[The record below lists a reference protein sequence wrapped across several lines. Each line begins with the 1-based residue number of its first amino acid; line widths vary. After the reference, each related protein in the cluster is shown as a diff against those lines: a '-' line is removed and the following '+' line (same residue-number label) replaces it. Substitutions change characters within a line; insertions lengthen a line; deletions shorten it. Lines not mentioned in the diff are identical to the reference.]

1 MFKKLIRWLSDNYKQ
16 DRHGN
21 YHKHGC
27 ILYNEKFTVIKNS
40 GGSKIWGNIKYCPCC
55 GAELKG

>member
-1 MFKKLIRWLSDNYKQ
+1 MFKKLIRWLSDDYKQ

-27 ILYNEKFTVIKNS
+27 ILRNEKFTVIKNS
-40 GGSKIWGNIKYCPCC
+40 VGSKVWGDVKYCPCC
-55 GAELKG
+55 GAELND